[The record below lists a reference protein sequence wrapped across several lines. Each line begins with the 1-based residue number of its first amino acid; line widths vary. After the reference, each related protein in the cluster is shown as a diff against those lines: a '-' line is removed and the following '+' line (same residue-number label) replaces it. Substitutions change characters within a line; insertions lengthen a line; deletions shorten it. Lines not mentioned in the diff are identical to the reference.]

1 MDSIK
6 KPAPLIIISSSPH
19 IHCGDTVGAAMRDVL
34 LALVPAILAAIWFF
48 RLEALTVIFACCLSA
63 IFFEALC
70 QKLMGRA
77 ITVTDGSALL
87 TGLLLALCLPPG
99 FPMILAIFG
108 TFCAIVIGKQVFGG
122 LGSNIFNPA
131 HIGRAVLLASM
142 PHQMTA
148 WLPPVPS
155 FIDNIT
161 NAFGSI
167 NAVTSATKAVQA
179 IHTAVN
185 ATTSA
190 TKAAQTINTAVSAT
204 TSATSAGVDAVTS
217 ATPLAMLRMSEHLW
231 QNGQGAA
238 DTLPNLFSM
247 FIGNIPGSLGETCV
261 PAILLGG
268 LFLIWRG
275 RIDWRIPFYY
285 IMTVFVITAV
295 YGYFRGYAPLF
306 PLYHLF
312 GGGLMIGAFFM
323 ATDWVT
329 SPLTKK
335 GRVIFAVGLGI
346 LTALI
351 RLRGGYVEGVCYS
364 ILIINMLTPL
374 IDRYVHIIPFG
385 ARRKKHE

>member
-1 MDSIK
+1 MDPIK
-6 KPAPLIIISSSPH
+6 KPAPLLIISSSPH
-19 IHCGDTVGAAMRDVL
+19 IHCGDTVSAAMRDVL
-34 LALVPAILAAIWFF
+34 LALAPTILAAVWFF

-63 IFFEALC
+63 IFFEAVC
-70 QKLMGRA
+70 QKLMGRT

-99 FPMILAIFG
+99 FSPILAIFG

-131 HIGRAVLLASM
+131 HIGRAILLASM
-142 PHQMTA
+142 PQQMTT
-148 WLPPVPS
+148 WRPPAPS

-167 NAVTSATKAVQA
+167 NSVTSATKAA
-179 IHTAVN
+179 YALNTAAS

-190 TKAAQTINTAVSAT
+190 TKA
-204 TSATSAGVDAVTS
+204 GVDAVSS
-217 ATPLAMLRMSEHLW
+217 ATPLAMLRMSETLW
-231 QNGQGAA
+231 QKGQDATA
-238 DTLPNLFSM
+238 SLPNLASM
-247 FIGNIPGSLGETCV
+247 FVGNIPGSLGETSV
-261 PAILLGG
+261 PLIILGG

-285 IMTVFVITAV
+285 ILTVFIITGV
-295 YGYFRGYAPLF
+295 YGYFRGYIPLF
-306 PLYHLF
+306 PLYHLL

-329 SPLTKK
+329 SPLTKR
-335 GRVIFAVGLGI
+335 GRIIFAVGLGI

-364 ILIINMLTPL
+364 ILIMNMLTPL
-374 IDRYVHIIPFG
+374 IDRYIHNIPFG
-385 ARRKKHE
+385 GRMKKNE